1 MRWIGWLTPGVALLI
16 IAGAAALPAGAQQRP
31 GTYREA
37 VIAVLEAY
45 DLPYE
50 DVRVVHGC
58 APSYQNCRTY
68 RGEVTVIGTRTH
80 AGVIECRERWTNCTL
95 TLPGAGVRAP
105 LADVVEEP
113 WIDRVR
119 RVVEEVREQIGAAR

>member
-1 MRWIGWLTPGVALLI
+1 MRWIVWLTLGGALLI
-16 IAGAAALPAGAQQRP
+16 IAGSAALPAGAQQGP

-37 VIAVLEAY
+37 VIAVLDAY

-58 APSYQNCRTY
+58 APSYQNCRSY
-68 RGEVTVIGTRTH
+68 HGEVTIIGTRTH
-80 AGVIECRERWTNCTL
+80 TGAIDCRERWTNCTL

-113 WIDRVR
+113 LVDRVR
-119 RVVEEVREQIGAAR
+119 RVVEEVREQIRAAR